1 MRIVDV
7 CAFYTPHG
15 GGVKTYAERKLR
27 AGPANGH
34 EIIIVA
40 PGDTQEV
47 RTMGPRARLV
57 TVPSPKFPLDRR
69 YHYFNDESALHDL
82 LDSLQPDLEIGR
94 AHV

>member
-57 TVPSPKFPLDRR
+57 TVPSPRR
-69 YHYFNDESALHDL
+69 APSSPRSSWRAARLTGPSTARSA
-82 LDSLQPDLEIGR
+82 SWP
-94 AHV
+94 